1 MQISKTKNK
10 TQISKLFLSVFVFI
24 ITFILLILCS
34 RTQALA
40 QTFSL
45 TPATASK
52 SANLEFNVLLNID
65 TNGKKVTAADVK
77 LTFDP
82 LILQVVKITE
92 GTFFTDNSSN
102 IYSGTL
108 YVGGSFATVG
118 QTATGSGLLATITLK
133 GKTSGISQLKF
144 VCSAQTTDSNIFDDS
159 ATPKDIINCAGIKD
173 GSYTFSGGTAVTAT
187 PSIASTSATPSLEPP
202 VTGFSLPTYLAFGL
216 GGALMLLGLLFIF

>member
-1 MQISKTKNK
+1 MKKAK
-10 TQISKLFLSVFVFI
+10 RFLLFI
-24 ITFILLILCS
+24 IFCLLFFIS
-34 RTQALA
+34 STQALA

-45 TPATASK
+45 SPATASK
-52 SANLEFNVLLNID
+52 SANLEFDVLLNID

-108 YVGGSFATVG
+108 YVGGSFATLG

-133 GKTSGISQLKF
+133 GKSSGVSQLKF
-144 VCSAQTTDSNIFDDS
+144 VCSTQSTDSNIFDDS
-159 ATPKDIINCAGIKD
+159 ATPKDIINCTAIKD

-187 PSIASTSATPSLEPP
+187 PTTATTSATPSPAPP

-216 GGALMLLGLLFIF
+216 GAALMVLGLVFIF

>member
-1 MQISKTKNK
+1 MMKKAK
-10 TQISKLFLSVFVFI
+10 GFLLFI
-24 ITFILLILCS
+24 IFCLLFFIS
-34 RTQALA
+34 STQALA

-45 TPATASK
+45 SPATASK

-77 LTFDP
+77 LSFDP

-92 GTFFTDNSSN
+92 GTFFTENSSN

-108 YVGGSFATVG
+108 YVGGSFVTIS

-144 VCSAQTTDSNIFDDS
+144 VCSTQSTDSNIFDNS
-159 ATPKDIINCAGIKD
+159 ATPVDIINCVGIKD
-173 GSYTFSGGTAVTAT
+173 GSYTFSGGTAVTVTPTTTAT
-187 PSIASTSATPSLEPP
+187 TSAIPSPEPP

-216 GGALMLLGLLFIF
+216 GAALMVLGLAFIF